1 MSLEKPKMLTIAAE
15 IYQSLA
21 EDIAKG
27 RLAPGHKLE
36 EKTIAERFGA
46 SRTPVRE
53 ALRELGA
60 RGLVVMTPHRGGMV
74 AEIDADQITDML
86 EAECEIE
93 ANCARLAAQ
102 RMTPVE
108 REQLYSL
115 HEEFS
120 RCVER
125 NDFEAARTTNR
136 QFHDQICRGGHNRTL
151 AALAVDLR
159 LRLAPFRQNQ
169 YGSETDRMHLSLGE
183 HEAIVDAIRKQD
195 PAAAYQ
201 ATTQHNTRLSTGVL
215 RLLTK
220 VGSQTA

>member
-1 MSLEKPKMLTIAAE
+1 MAHEKPKMLTIAAG

-36 EKTIAERFGA
+36 EMAIAEKYGV

-60 RGLVVMTPHRGGMV
+60 RGLVEMTPHRGAMV
-74 AEIDADQITDML
+74 AEIDPEQISDML

-108 REQLYSL
+108 REQLFAL
-115 HEEFS
+115 HEEFT
-120 RCVER
+120 RFVES
-125 NDFEAARTTNR
+125 NSFEDARIANR
-136 QFHDQICRGGHNRTL
+136 QFHDHICRGGHNRTL

-159 LRLAPFRQNQ
+159 LRLAPFRQHQ
-169 YGSETDRMHLSLGE
+169 YGSDTDRMQLSLGE
-183 HEAIVDAIRKQD
+183 HQAIVDAIRKQD

-215 RLLTK
+215 RMLANAAA
-220 VGSQTA
+220 QTA